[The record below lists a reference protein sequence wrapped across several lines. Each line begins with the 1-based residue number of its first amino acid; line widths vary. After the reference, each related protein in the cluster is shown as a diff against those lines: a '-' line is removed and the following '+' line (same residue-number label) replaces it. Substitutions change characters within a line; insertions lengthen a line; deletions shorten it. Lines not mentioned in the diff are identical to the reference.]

1 MPISLVEVYQVI
13 ADVARQAQESEAKA
27 QALAQ
32 QVQRLEET
40 VRLLQETARTL
51 VAERDR
57 YKAELLTATT
67 SQGNARSGDSYVS
80 Y

>member
-13 ADVARQAQESEAKA
+13 SDIARQAQESEAKA

-32 QVQRLEET
+32 QVQKLEET
-40 VRLLQETARTL
+40 VRLLQETARNL

-57 YKAELLTATT
+57 HK
-67 SQGNARSGDSYVS
+67 GK
-80 Y
+80 